1 MLGLHRQGKAM
12 HPLLQKVRPMKI
24 MLLML
29 AMCFPSLALAT
40 SVVPKPLEEMVR
52 EADLVVVARIASVDM
67 VDGRGRPVTDRDTR
81 TGPGLPNQMRFN
93 LEVKEVLF
101 ARTKPTPR
109 TLRVPLWQAWHYI
122 LGTMQD
128 DLTGATGIFL
138 LKGDAH
144 EPVYPAGFQRSLN
157 ERAEIVK
164 LLGTAP

>member
-1 MLGLHRQGKAM
+1 
-12 HPLLQKVRPMKI
+12 MKI
-24 MLLML
+24 ILLML
-29 AMCFPSLALAT
+29 TMFFPGLALAT
-40 SVVPKPLEEMVR
+40 IVPPKPLEEMVR

-67 VDGRGRPVTDRDTR
+67 VDGRGWPVTDRDAR

-109 TLRVPLWQAWHYI
+109 TLRVPLWQAWHYM

-138 LKGDAH
+138 LKGDTY
-144 EPVYPAGFQRSLN
+144 EPVYPAGFQRALE
-157 ERAEIVK
+157 ERAEIVR
-164 LLGTAP
+164 LLGAAP

>member
-1 MLGLHRQGKAM
+1 
-12 HPLLQKVRPMKI
+12 MKI
-24 MLLML
+24 MLLIL
-29 AMCFPSLALAT
+29 TMCFPGLALAT

-52 EADLVVVARIASVDM
+52 EADFVVVARLASVDM
-67 VDGRGRPVTDRDTR
+67 VDGRGRPVTDRDAR

-109 TLRVPLWQAWHYI
+109 TLRVPLWQAWHYM

-138 LKGDAH
+138 LKGDVY
-144 EPVYPAGFQRSLN
+144 EPVYPAGFQRDL
-157 ERAEIVK
+157 EEKDEIVR
-164 LLGTAP
+164 LLGAVP